1 MNYDVIVIGGGHSGC
16 EAALLSARNE
26 SKTLIITINMDN
38 IAIMPFGSAIGGGEK
53 GELLREI
60 GSMGAE
66 MPENIK
72 RTCISLQRNS
82 NNPGDVRFIV
92 DGRRYSLKLKKVLE
106 RRDNL
111 YLRQGLVV
119 NINKDRSLIRVNTS
133 DGIVYKGKSIVI
145 STGTFLG
152 GRIFWG
158 NHEIEAGRQGEIC
171 SKSLLKSLEKMG
183 FVFGLIRKYVAPMI
197 DVKTINTRVLD
208 KQLNLT
214 ADEASK
220 LGVEQSGMKKK
231 YSYTNIIG
239 EDPENY
245 LKEHGDELFGRNGKI
260 WLNEGDNLSLEESIL
275 SGESLV
281 GRKFFINPSGR
292 DTGEV
297 YLKGLENALPED
309 LQLGF
314 IRKLNGF
321 DKVEMTRP
329 GYGIEYNYLVSSQLN
344 KNLESKE
351 VPGMFFAGK
360 VNGSMEYEESGA
372 QGVVAGII
380 GSGKSTLIDDILS
393 KGKTKQIELLLSNI
407 TKV

>member
-1 MNYDVIVIGGGHSGC
+1 MNYDVIIVGGGHAGC
-16 EAALLSARNE
+16 DAALISARNK

-38 IAIMPFGSAIGGGEK
+38 IAILPFGSAIGGGKK
-53 GELLREI
+53 GKLLREI
-60 GSMGAE
+60 EAIGAE

-92 DGRRYSLKLKKVLE
+92 DGRRYSLTLKKVLE
-106 RRDNL
+106 RQDNL

-119 NINKDRSLIRVNTS
+119 NIDKDGSLISVKMS
-133 DGIVYKGKSIVI
+133 DGIVYKGKRIVI

-197 DVKTINTRVLD
+197 DVKTINTMVLD
-208 KQLNLT
+208 KQINLT

-239 EDPENY
+239 EDSENY
-245 LKEHGDELFGRNGKI
+245 LKEHSDEIFGRNSKN
-260 WLNEGDNLSLEESIL
+260 WLNEGENLSLEERFL
-275 SGESLV
+275 SGGILV
-281 GRKFFINPSGR
+281 GRKFFINQSGR

-351 VPGMFFAGK
+351 VQGMFFAGK

-372 QGVVAGII
+372 QGVVAGIV
-380 GSGKSTLIDDILS
+380 GSGKSALIDDILS

-407 TKV
+407 AKV